1 MIVDEYLKLPYTV
14 EMICKKT
21 GFSEVTYF
29 TSVKE
34 LPGCWSE
41 GATPNSAW
49 NNTLKSIKLWIGT
62 ALIRGLEIPL
72 PKEE

>member
-1 MIVDEYLKLPYTV
+1 MIVDDYLKLPYTV

-49 NNTLKSIKLWIGT
+49 NNTLKSIKLWIVT

-72 PKEE
+72 PEEK